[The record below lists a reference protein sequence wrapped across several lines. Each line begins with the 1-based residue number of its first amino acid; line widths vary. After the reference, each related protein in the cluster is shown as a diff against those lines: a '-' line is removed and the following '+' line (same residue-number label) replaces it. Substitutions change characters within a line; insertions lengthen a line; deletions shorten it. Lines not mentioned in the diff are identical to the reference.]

1 MRIAAKAFAKINWSL
16 DILSAREDGYH
27 EMDML
32 MQRISLHDE
41 IVFSSARNLSLS
53 INGRLVPWGG
63 KNLVVRAAS
72 ALSQMAGR
80 PMGARIEMTKRIPVR
95 AGLGGGSADCAVA
108 LMALNRLWN
117 LGLNARELMQVG
129 AGLGADV
136 PFCMEGRFCR
146 VQGIGERMQHLSA
159 APQIDLVLCMPAEG
173 LSTAGVFAEYDAR
186 PRSPLRLDMEGLSC
200 ALRYKDLPAARALAG
215 NALEQPAM
223 DLLPEIRGLI
233 ERMYDCGAEFAHMT
247 GSGSCVFGAFSSPE
261 AGRRAAAQIPGAMLA
276 QTLGNA

>member
-1 MRIAAKAFAKINWSL
+1 
-16 DILSAREDGYH
+16 
-27 EMDML
+27 
-32 MQRISLHDE
+32 
-41 IVFSSARNLSLS
+41 
-53 INGRLVPWGG
+53 
-63 KNLVVRAAS
+63 
-72 ALSQMAGR
+72 
-80 PMGARIEMTKRIPVR
+80 
-95 AGLGGGSADCAVA
+95 
-108 LMALNRLWN
+108 
-117 LGLNARELMQVG
+117 
-129 AGLGADV
+129 
-136 PFCMEGRFCR
+136 
-146 VQGIGERMQHLSA
+146 MQHLPA

-233 ERMYDCGAEFAHMT
+233 ERMYACGAEFAHMT

-261 AGRRAAAQIPGAMLA
+261 AARRAAAQIPGAMLA